1 MGSVQNRNILLSLL
15 FISIAALFCYLLL
28 DAITLHSLLDVSV
41 ASNNMLDYGY
51 CSYID
56 IIKYGVWIDLYSTNI
71 SNARLSHETNQLL
84 IKHQY
89 NCPSAV
95 QQTEEQLFDCPSGHS
110 LSYVYYID
118 THCRL
123 FHFFYPIQF
132 LNLINNTNLFIIGD
146 SQSWQH
152 YLELICRLSA
162 VDGYN
167 MSVIQSRK
175 LKFEFFRV

>member
-1 MGSVQNRNILLSLL
+1 MRSLY
-15 FISIAALFCYLLL
+15 IHCWMCM
-28 DAITLHSLLDVSV
+28 SV

-95 QQTEEQLFDCPSGHS
+95 QQTEEQLFGCPSGHS

-123 FHFFYPIQF
+123 FHFFDPIQF
-132 LNLINNTNLFIIGD
+132 LNLINNTNLFIIFTR
-146 SQSWQH
+146 QYW
-152 YLELICRLSA
+152 
-162 VDGYN
+162 
-167 MSVIQSRK
+167 
-175 LKFEFFRV
+175 